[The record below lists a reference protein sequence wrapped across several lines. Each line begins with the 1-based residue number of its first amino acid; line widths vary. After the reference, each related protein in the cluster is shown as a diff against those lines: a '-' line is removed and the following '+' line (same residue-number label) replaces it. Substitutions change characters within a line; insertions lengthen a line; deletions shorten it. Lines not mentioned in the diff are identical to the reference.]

1 MSVNLVKW
9 TFIVQNFQ
17 KIQSILTK
25 LIYFI
30 RQMNLRA
37 QLEQDIILLICS

>member
-17 KIQSILTK
+17 KIQSILAK

-37 QLEQDIILLICS
+37 QLEQDIILLNCS